1 MHRLANWRERDIS
14 RDRQSAFRRAMNE
27 SRISCDVSRRGS
39 LRRAA
44 RSSSR
49 KVIYWRTIWPRVVI
63 GTTHL
68 RAAKWPLPDF
78 DSRKRDNKFRFAA
91 RAAPSAFNLTGR
103 NLVTLVSD
111 KRRME
116 RKRGGEKRVA
126 DPRLIFFR
134 DTEKRLLRRNG
145 RSQSCVTRIDI

>member
-1 MHRLANWRERDIS
+1 VKDDKRRMFSSDALIRELNRGS
-14 RDRQSAFRRAMNE
+14 ETSATGKVHFVATSE
-27 SRISCDVSRRGS
+27 QSRISCSVSRRGP

-49 KVIYWRTIWPRVVI
+49 EVIYWRTIWPRVVI

-78 DSRKRDNKFRFAA
+78 SSRKRDNKFRFAA

-103 NLVTLVSD
+103 NLVSD
-111 KRRME
+111 KRRGRDE
-116 RKRGGEKRVA
+116 NDREKY
-126 DPRLIFFR
+126 
-134 DTEKRLLRRNG
+134 G
-145 RSQSCVTRIDI
+145 RSVSFSL

>member
-1 MHRLANWRERDIS
+1 MRIAVSRIKSRKRDVSCDRRISSRGER
-14 RDRQSAFRRAMNE
+14 
-27 SRISCDVSRRGS
+27 SRISCGVSKRRP

-78 DSRKRDNKFRFAA
+78 RSRKRDNKFRFAA

-111 KRRME
+111 KRRRRNENAMG
-116 RKRGGEKRVA
+116 KSAA
-126 DPRLIFFR
+126 DRRSFFVI
-134 DTEKRLLRRNG
+134 RRNG
-145 RSQSCVTRIDI
+145 F